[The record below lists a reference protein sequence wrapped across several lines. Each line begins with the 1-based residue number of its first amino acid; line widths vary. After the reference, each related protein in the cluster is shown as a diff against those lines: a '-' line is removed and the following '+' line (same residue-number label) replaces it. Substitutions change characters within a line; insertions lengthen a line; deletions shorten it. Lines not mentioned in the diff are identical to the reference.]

1 MRPIDRRRFRLVN
14 KRREM
19 PKWVWVALIVFGVLA
34 GVFILAN
41 LVVMLVY
48 RGKVLPNY
56 SVAAV
61 AIGGTRF
68 DELDKKV
75 SVEKLLP
82 DEITL
87 KKDDI
92 TKKITPK
99 DLGVAV
105 DWEVTREQIQG
116 SRNWLPALSL
126 FMKRTVPAE
135 LTLDNAKFAV
145 AAKELEKAFHKN
157 PLPERIVFSGDDFKI
172 AEPEDGFSLDVVTL
186 RMELVG
192 LLEQGK
198 RELDVPVEVKKSD
211 APAGQLGEKLAELN
225 KHLDAKITF
234 THKGQSRQL
243 SRSDIA
249 GFFEPDGQTLKLSEE
264 KISQVV
270 DGAAQGL
277 DVAPVNRD
285 EAVQAALYAVNK
297 KQPVTFQFASQ
308 GVKMYHYCV
317 ATRDVDAGLIPEFR
331 QKLAAVYADPRGWAK
346 NGDIAFVY
354 ADSGCDFT
362 AWLSSAAQ
370 MTSFS
375 ATICDN
381 TWSCRVGPNVI
392 VNYDRWMGASDSW
405 NAAGGT
411 LEDYRV
417 MVINHETGHWL
428 GFGHRNCPGDGQ
440 PAPVMQQQSIDLQ
453 GCKFNPWPTPA
464 ELAVL

>member
-1 MRPIDRRRFRLVN
+1 M
-14 KRREM
+14 
-19 PKWVWVALIVFGVLA
+19 
-34 GVFILAN
+34 
-41 LVVMLVY
+41 
-48 RGKVLPNY
+48 
-56 SVAAV
+56 
-61 AIGGTRF
+61 
-68 DELDKKV
+68 
-75 SVEKLLP
+75 
-82 DEITL
+82 
-87 KKDDI
+87 
-92 TKKITPK
+92 
-99 DLGVAV
+99 
-105 DWEVTREQIQG
+105 
-116 SRNWLPALSL
+116 
-126 FMKRTVPAE
+126 
-135 LTLDNAKFAV
+135 
-145 AAKELEKAFHKN
+145 
-157 PLPERIVFSGDDFKI
+157 
-172 AEPEDGFSLDVVTL
+172 
-186 RMELVG
+186 
-192 LLEQGK
+192 
-198 RELDVPVEVKKSD
+198 
-211 APAGQLGEKLAELN
+211 
-225 KHLDAKITF
+225 DAKITF

-428 GFGHRNCPGDGQ
+428 GLATAIVRATASLHRSCNSSLSTCK
-440 PAPVMQQQSIDLQ
+440 AASSILGPHPPNLPYCSYLWYSVKIWQ
-453 GCKFNPWPTPA
+453 IYRA
-464 ELAVL
+464 MMY